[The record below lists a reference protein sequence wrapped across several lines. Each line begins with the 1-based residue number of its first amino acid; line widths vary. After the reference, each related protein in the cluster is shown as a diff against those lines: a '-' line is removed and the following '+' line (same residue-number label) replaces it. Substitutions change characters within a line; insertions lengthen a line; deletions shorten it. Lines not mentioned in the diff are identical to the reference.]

1 MSENNNHNWADIA
14 KNLTKGRTVL
24 VLGPDAIPFYPAK
37 ADGEATETTLSEL
50 SRQQIL
56 EELGGQVSH
65 YYARD
70 KLFLFKN
77 ARAKRDAM
85 DIMETGTH
93 RRDWLPDAEL
103 LRKIAAMPFSVVL
116 NLNPDK
122 LAYEAFVKYCR
133 PPQFDFFSVNHK
145 PAHFNIEREP
155 DCYDAPL
162 VYNLCGSVADAL
174 DSVVLDH
181 FDLFNLLKKLLN
193 DEGVP
198 KNLTEPLRKADRFV
212 LLGFELER
220 WYFQLFLHYVNRLDG
235 AFDNFNQNFP
245 ILSPV
250 GEDSREFVMKQ
261 FNIEHFATSR
271 EDFDRLY
278 EACAQQGILRKIT
291 DPASP
296 VELQLRMLVAQDKF
310 EEALMLLEQHLG
322 DAQAQQLDLPMLRGR
337 YAAWQTQAKEK
348 TADERDL
355 LVEKN
360 RIRYTLLTF
369 AGQITSI
376 IL

>member
-1 MSENNNHNWADIA
+1 M
-14 KNLTKGRTVL
+14 
-24 VLGPDAIPFYPAK
+24 
-37 ADGEATETTLSEL
+37 
-50 SRQQIL
+50 
-56 EELGGQVSH
+56 
-65 YYARD
+65 
-70 KLFLFKN
+70 
-77 ARAKRDAM
+77 
-85 DIMETGTH
+85 
-93 RRDWLPDAEL
+93 
-103 LRKIAAMPFSVVL
+103 
-116 NLNPDK
+116 
-122 LAYEAFVKYCR
+122 
-133 PPQFDFFSVNHK
+133 
-145 PAHFNIEREP
+145 
-155 DCYDAPL
+155 

-250 GEDSREFVMKQ
+250 GDDSREFVMKQ

-271 EDFDRLY
+271 TDFDLLY
-278 EACAQQGILRKIT
+278 EACAQQGILRKIA

-296 VELQLRMLVAQDKF
+296 VELQVRLLVAQDKM
-310 EEALMLLEQHLG
+310 EEAFQLVEQHL
-322 DAQAQQLDLPMLRGR
+322 DDTETQQVDLPVLRGR
-337 YAAWQTQAKEK
+337 YADWQENARQKLVSAPE
-348 TADERDL
+348 L

-369 AGQITSI
+369 AGQIT
-376 IL
+376 LK